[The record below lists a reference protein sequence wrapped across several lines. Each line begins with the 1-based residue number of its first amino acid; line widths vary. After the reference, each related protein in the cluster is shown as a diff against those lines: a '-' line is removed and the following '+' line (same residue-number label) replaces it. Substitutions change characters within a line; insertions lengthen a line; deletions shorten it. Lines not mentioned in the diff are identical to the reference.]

1 MNTQD
6 HPALML
12 FAELLA
18 YPSPSS
24 MENRLAAHIVD
35 RLRGWGYA
43 PQQDA
48 VGNVWVRLA
57 GRNPAAP
64 LVCYAAHMDEIGLTV
79 HAIEADGQLRVGPS
93 GGLFPWKLGEA
104 PVEILGDRSTI
115 TGVLAMGAG
124 HGAGEQAITW
134 ADVRVLTGLTP
145 VQLAAAGV
153 RPGSL
158 GAPLR
163 AHRGPVLF
171 GDAADPLV
179 AAWTFD
185 DRMGVVTL
193 LRLLERLAT
202 DNLQPAHP
210 TLVAFTVQEEVGGMG
225 AKVLAL
231 RERPEVFIAI
241 DGCPIP
247 PGAPLQLDGRPGI
260 WTRDRRAPYDPR
272 LIVDLCAAAMAAGTE
287 LQPVA
292 YDVSAS
298 DASMVFEMGG
308 AARIACFGQVR
319 ANSHGYEVAR
329 LAVFDNMLRTLLHFV
344 TTWEQ

>member
-1 MNTQD
+1 MNAID
-6 HPALML
+6 HPALRL

-24 MENRLAAHIVD
+24 MEQQLAAHIIG
-35 RLRGWGYA
+35 RLRSWGYA
-43 PQQDA
+43 PQQDG

-57 GRNPAAP
+57 GRHPQAP
-64 LVCYAAHMDEIGLTV
+64 LVCYAAHMDEIGLVV
-79 HAIEADGQLRVGPS
+79 HTIEPDGQLRVGRS
-93 GGLFPWKLGEA
+93 GGLLPWKLGEA
-104 PVEILGDRSTI
+104 PVEILGDVAAI

-134 ADVRVLTGLTP
+134 ADVRVITGLTP
-145 VQLAAAGV
+145 AQLAEAGV

-163 AHRGPVLF
+163 AHRGPVIF
-171 GDAADPLV
+171 GDPADPLV

-193 LRLLERLAT
+193 LRLLERLAS
-202 DNLQPAHP
+202 DNLPPARP
-210 TLVAFTVQEEVGGMG
+210 TLIAFTVQEEVGGMG

-241 DGCPIP
+241 DGCPMP
-247 PGAPLQLDGRPGI
+247 PGSPLQLDGRPGI
-260 WTRDRRAPYDPR
+260 WTRDRRTPYDPR
-272 LIVDLCAAAMAAGTE
+272 LVVDLCAAATSAGTA

-298 DASMVFEMGG
+298 DASMVFEAGG

-344 TTWEQ
+344 TTWR